1 MRQLLSGLFV
11 LTLLAGVA
19 AGCSDSGQSRPLGE
33 NPSRERTPSASPPT
47 SPDSGTMG
55 SAPSTP
61 GTPGGSDA
69 TRSVPPTPPTR

>member
-1 MRQLLSGLFV
+1 MTKLLSGLFA

-19 AGCSDSGQSRPLGE
+19 AGCSDSGQSRPIGE

-55 SAPSTP
+55 RSPSTP
-61 GTPGGSDA
+61 SMPGGSDA
-69 TRSVPPTPPTR
+69 TRSTPPTPPAR

>member
-1 MRQLLSGLFV
+1 MKKLLSGLFT

-33 NPSRERTPSASPPT
+33 NPNRERTPSASPPT

-55 SAPSTP
+55 RMP
-61 GTPGGSDA
+61 GTSPGGTDA
-69 TRSVPPTPPTR
+69 TRTPPPSPPAR